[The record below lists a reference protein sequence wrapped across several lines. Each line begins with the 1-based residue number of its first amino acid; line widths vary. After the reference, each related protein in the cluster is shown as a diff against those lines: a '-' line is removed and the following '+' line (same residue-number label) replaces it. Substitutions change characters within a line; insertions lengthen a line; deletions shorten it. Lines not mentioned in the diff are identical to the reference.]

1 MKISEFVEATNA
13 SADLDDLFSLF
24 LRAMTDVGLDR
35 VMYSALTRSDRI
47 NAVDSP
53 AIIRNYPD
61 DWIRYYV
68 SKGYVETDPVRR
80 MCVVAR
86 RPFAWS
92 EIEHSEHFPKKSLRI
107 FAEASDAG
115 LKDGVAVPLHGPCG
129 EVMGVG
135 LASSA
140 GGVEPLK
147 LLNKIN
153 IFAIQF
159 HTAYSALCLPAD
171 QPVLVHLTE
180 REKEILQWCLAGK
193 SNWVIGEILGLAE
206 RTVEWHLTNIF
217 TKLGAT
223 TRLAAVVKALQLG
236 LISQ

>member
-1 MKISEFVEATNA
+1 MKISEFIEATNA
-13 SADLDDLFSLF
+13 SSDPAHVFSLF
-24 LRAMTDVGLDR
+24 LLAMADLGLDR
-35 VMYSALTRSDRI
+35 VMYSVLTKSDR
-47 NAVDSP
+47 NGAVDSP
-53 AIIRNYPD
+53 AIMRNYPD

-68 SKGYVETDPVRR
+68 AKGYVETDPVRR
-80 MCVVAR
+80 MCIVAR

-92 EIEHSEHFPKKSLRI
+92 EVEASEYFPKKNLRI
-107 FAEASDAG
+107 FPEAHEAG

-135 LASSA
+135 LASST

-153 IFAIQF
+153 IFAVQF
-159 HTAYSALCLPAD
+159 HTIYSSLSLPEER
-171 QPVLVHLTE
+171 PTPIHLTE

-217 TKLGAT
+217 TKLGTA
-223 TRLAAVVKALQLG
+223 TRLAAVVKALHLG
-236 LISQ
+236 LISA